1 MKMLLMAK
9 VSHYLEFKIVE
20 GSYVWKKGGKVHKV
34 PATEKEALATGL
46 MGFFEKRRFRNL
58 LMWIMAYN
66 VEDEKTWNGLPPSST
81 MREAFKKFGCD
92 ENTIDFTGHALCLYT
107 NDDYIDRPIMETIA
121 RVRLYRESMA
131 RFKDAKS
138 PFIYPLYGLGEL
150 PQAFARSVDPG
161 MVCGASVFGCFCVR
175 FVRFVCLCLCL
186 CVTVPLRCRHFH
198 NFLFLFFTP
207 CCCCCCCCC
216 CGCCFSLSAI
226 YGGTYMLDKPIDEV
240 VYEDGKVTG
249 VRSGDDVAKAKI
261 VIGSPSYFPD
271 KVKKNGQVVRAIC
284 LLDHPIPNTNNATS
298 CQIIIPG
305 NQVGRKHDVYVACIS
320 FAHKVASKD
329 KYVAI
334 CSTTV
339 ETGNPEAELACAFD
353 LIGATLE
360 KFVSVDDVLVPTD
373 DGSES
378 NVFITESYDATSH
391 FETTCLDVAA
401 AYKRATGEELGA
413 SLSCLR
419 QGEVERG
426 RERGRERER
435 GRKREVER
443 ERSRERLREG
453 LRESE
458 THTQTCTCTH
468 RHRHTNTQT
477 HTPRTSSHMNYSPL
491 FFVDFDKP
499 IRGEGEE
506 GQ

>member
-1 MKMLLMAK
+1 MIVLGTGLKECVLSGLLSVAGKKVLHMDRNDYYGGESASMCPLSKLYDHFGKKLDEEDKYGRGRDWSVDLIPKFIMGNGMLVKMLLMAK

-150 PQAFARSVDPG
+150 PQAFAR
-161 MVCGASVFGCFCVR
+161 
-175 FVRFVCLCLCL
+175 
-186 CVTVPLRCRHFH
+186 
-198 NFLFLFFTP
+198 
-207 CCCCCCCCC
+207 
-216 CGCCFSLSAI
+216 LSAI

-401 AYKRATGEELGA
+401 AYKRATGEEL
-413 SLSCLR
+413 
-419 QGEVERG
+419 
-426 RERGRERER
+426 
-435 GRKREVER
+435 
-443 ERSRERLREG
+443 
-453 LRESE
+453 
-458 THTQTCTCTH
+458 
-468 RHRHTNTQT
+468 
-477 HTPRTSSHMNYSPL
+477 
-491 FFVDFDKP
+491 DFDKP

>member
-1 MKMLLMAK
+1 
-9 VSHYLEFKIVE
+9 
-20 GSYVWKKGGKVHKV
+20 
-34 PATEKEALATGL
+34 
-46 MGFFEKRRFRNL
+46 MG
-58 LMWIMAYN
+58 
-66 VEDEKTWNGLPPSST
+66 
-81 MREAFKKFGCD
+81 
-92 ENTIDFTGHALCLYT
+92 
-107 NDDYIDRPIMETIA
+107 
-121 RVRLYRESMA
+121 
-131 RFKDAKS
+131 
-138 PFIYPLYGLGEL
+138 GEL
-150 PQAFARSVDPG
+150 PQAFAR
-161 MVCGASVFGCFCVR
+161 
-175 FVRFVCLCLCL
+175 
-186 CVTVPLRCRHFH
+186 
-198 NFLFLFFTP
+198 
-207 CCCCCCCCC
+207 
-216 CGCCFSLSAI
+216 LSAI

-249 VRSGDDVAKAKI
+249 VRSGDDVAKSKI

-271 KVKKNGQVVRAIC
+271 
-284 LLDHPIPNTNNATS
+284 
-298 CQIIIPG
+298 

-401 AYKRATGEELGA
+401 AYKRATGEEL
-413 SLSCLR
+413 
-419 QGEVERG
+419 
-426 RERGRERER
+426 
-435 GRKREVER
+435 
-443 ERSRERLREG
+443 
-453 LRESE
+453 
-458 THTQTCTCTH
+458 
-468 RHRHTNTQT
+468 
-477 HTPRTSSHMNYSPL
+477 
-491 FFVDFDKP
+491 DFDKP

>member
-1 MKMLLMAK
+1 VIVLGTGLKECVLSGLLSVAGKKVLHMDRNDYYGGESASMCPLSKLYDHFGKKLDEEDKYGRGRDWSVDLIPKFIMGNGMLVKMLLMAK

-150 PQAFARSVDPG
+150 PQAFAR
-161 MVCGASVFGCFCVR
+161 
-175 FVRFVCLCLCL
+175 
-186 CVTVPLRCRHFH
+186 
-198 NFLFLFFTP
+198 
-207 CCCCCCCCC
+207 
-216 CGCCFSLSAI
+216 LSAI

-401 AYKRATGEELGA
+401 AYKRATGEEL
-413 SLSCLR
+413 
-419 QGEVERG
+419 
-426 RERGRERER
+426 
-435 GRKREVER
+435 
-443 ERSRERLREG
+443 
-453 LRESE
+453 
-458 THTQTCTCTH
+458 
-468 RHRHTNTQT
+468 
-477 HTPRTSSHMNYSPL
+477 
-491 FFVDFDKP
+491 DFDKP

>member
-1 MKMLLMAK
+1 MDEEYDVIVLGTGLKECVLSGLLSVAGKKVLHMDRNDYYGGESASMCPLSKLYDHFGKKLDEEDKYGRGRDWSVDLIPKFIMGNGMLVKMLLMAK

-150 PQAFARSVDPG
+150 PQAFAR
-161 MVCGASVFGCFCVR
+161 
-175 FVRFVCLCLCL
+175 
-186 CVTVPLRCRHFH
+186 
-198 NFLFLFFTP
+198 
-207 CCCCCCCCC
+207 
-216 CGCCFSLSAI
+216 LSAI

-401 AYKRATGEELGA
+401 AYKRATGEEL
-413 SLSCLR
+413 
-419 QGEVERG
+419 
-426 RERGRERER
+426 
-435 GRKREVER
+435 
-443 ERSRERLREG
+443 
-453 LRESE
+453 
-458 THTQTCTCTH
+458 
-468 RHRHTNTQT
+468 
-477 HTPRTSSHMNYSPL
+477 
-491 FFVDFDKP
+491 DFDKP